1 MPKDWDGSGH
11 YRCLHPA
18 NQLMLAGHD
27 VEVPPHKV
35 ASLDGRRITPIYGAW
50 TTDGRYV
57 PVSLALKHRPRF
69 DLMVVQPRD
78 EPGVAKWL
86 TSELGTPYVVDR
98 DDAMFKI
105 PAYNPGWKRDPK
117 TITEMLAQI
126 RGAAAMTVSTPAIAE
141 EMAPYCDDI
150 TVIRNTLDWRMWER
164 APQQS
169 EVERR
174 RVRVG
179 YMGDARWHSGDLK
192 ELRGVLGP
200 WLERNPNVEFVAVGG
215 SPSQAVHDLLE
226 VPPGQRVNVQE
237 TEFHRGD
244 LADITACFDIGLVPL
259 ARNSMNECKSH
270 LKGLEYAACGIPCI
284 ATPTESYR
292 WWKEQ
297 CPDGVMLADR
307 PAQWTTALDVLVHD
321 DGVRRAMGRDARA
334 AASRHTIQRHYG
346 AWEAVYERVCGV
358 DSHAAR
364 EAVSA

>member
-1 MPKDWDGSGH
+1 
-11 YRCLHPA
+11 
-18 NQLMLAGHD
+18 
-27 VEVPPHKV
+27 
-35 ASLDGRRITPIYGAW
+35 
-50 TTDGRYV
+50 
-57 PVSLALKHRPRF
+57 
-69 DLMVVQPRD
+69 
-78 EPGVAKWL
+78 
-86 TSELGTPYVVDR
+86 
-98 DDAMFKI
+98 
-105 PAYNPGWKRDPK
+105 
-117 TITEMLAQI
+117 
-126 RGAAAMTVSTPAIAE
+126 
-141 EMAPYCDDI
+141 
-150 TVIRNTLDWRMWER
+150 MWENAR
-164 APQQS
+164 QQS

-215 SPSQAVHDLLE
+215 SPSSAVHDLLE

-270 LKGLEYAACGIPCI
+270 LKGLEYAACGIPTI
-284 ATPTESYR
+284 AAPTESYQ
-292 WWKEQ
+292 WWATQ
-297 CPDGVMLADR
+297 TNSVILARKPKD
-307 PAQWTTALDVLVHD
+307 WTDALDTLVNGD
-321 DGVRRAMGRDARA
+321 EYRRAAGRWARK
-334 AASRHTIQRHYG
+334 AASEHTIQRHYG

>member
-1 MPKDWDGSGH
+1 
-11 YRCLHPA
+11 
-18 NQLMLAGHD
+18 
-27 VEVPPHKV
+27 
-35 ASLDGRRITPIYGAW
+35 
-50 TTDGRYV
+50 
-57 PVSLALKHRPRF
+57 
-69 DLMVVQPRD
+69 
-78 EPGVAKWL
+78 
-86 TSELGTPYVVDR
+86 
-98 DDAMFKI
+98 
-105 PAYNPGWKRDPK
+105 
-117 TITEMLAQI
+117 
-126 RGAAAMTVSTPAIAE
+126 
-141 EMAPYCDDI
+141 
-150 TVIRNTLDWRMWER
+150 VI
-164 APQQS
+164 
-169 EVERR
+169 
-174 RVRVG
+174 
-179 YMGDARWHSGDLK
+179 
-192 ELRGVLGP
+192 GP
-200 WLERNPNVEFVAVGG
+200 WLERNPDVEFVAVGG